1 MYVIKI
7 FAYKS
12 LCLNQFLL
20 FFQGKLTSYESSY
33 GLESSISKDGQDYAD
48 VNAEINTG
56 SPSIQVK
63 HLLNLTIVNLTRI
76 SGLLTNISIL
86 YRPFHTKKFNFIKLL
101 GR

>member
-1 MYVIKI
+1 V
-7 FAYKS
+7 
-12 LCLNQFLL
+12 L

-76 SGLLTNISIL
+76 SGLLKNIRHFVKAFSHKDIL
-86 YRPFHTKKFNFIKLL
+86 LYIATKKVVLKATLSL
-101 GR
+101 